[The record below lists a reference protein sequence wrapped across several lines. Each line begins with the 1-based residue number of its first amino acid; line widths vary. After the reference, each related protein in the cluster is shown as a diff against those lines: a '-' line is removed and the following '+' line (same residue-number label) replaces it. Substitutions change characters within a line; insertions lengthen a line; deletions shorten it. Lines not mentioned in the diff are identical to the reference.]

1 MTNCFSI
8 KKTLNFDF
16 NLGLDHKKKNDI
28 QKEKNMLEEREFSI

>member
-16 NLGLDHKKKNDI
+16 NLGLDHKKNDI